1 MGRRSVCRG
10 VAQAI
15 ELGVAE
21 WRGEE
26 GEEMNESSK
35 PLRFFPH
42 PHLIPARARLAAAEQ
57 SSRITPAQCLEVWQP
72 GS

>member
-1 MGRRSVCRG
+1 
-10 VAQAI
+10 
-15 ELGVAE
+15 VAE